1 MYQNNFNVE
10 SGGIIMK
17 NSTLVALIAA
27 GIAGAAVI
35 ASKAIEDVSKKE
47 APETSDD
54 LWGDEDWDGVYDP
67 DWDDASDNN
76 KSKKG
81 TAKDKAPMFKRL
93 KCTSES
99 DSDLEISEDTSENL
113 RDAIDAVMREAELDL
128 DSDPDAAVFFRDVA
142 EKIVVDYVNSIRQ
155 EADTFELSVMYP
167 DANGIYPNLL
177 SRNDDECG
185 ILRTKL
191 HSDKIKQRM
200 DIETIFNVIR

>member
-1 MYQNNFNVE
+1 
-10 SGGIIMK
+10 
-17 NSTLVALIAA
+17 
-27 GIAGAAVI
+27 
-35 ASKAIEDVSKKE
+35 
-47 APETSDD
+47 
-54 LWGDEDWDGVYDP
+54 
-67 DWDDASDNN
+67 
-76 KSKKG
+76 
-81 TAKDKAPMFKRL
+81 MFKRL

-177 SRNDDECG
+177 SRDGDECG

-191 HSDKIKQRM
+191 HSDKTKQRM
-200 DIETIFNVIR
+200 DLETIFNVIR